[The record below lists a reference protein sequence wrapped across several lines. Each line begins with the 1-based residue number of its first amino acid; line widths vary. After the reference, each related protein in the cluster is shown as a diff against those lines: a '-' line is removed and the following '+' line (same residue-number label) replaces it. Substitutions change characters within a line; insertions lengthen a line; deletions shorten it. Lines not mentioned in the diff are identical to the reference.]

1 MFPKVPRA
9 AGGRRRMPVDG
20 VGGDEVS
27 VNVSWHRE
35 GLISSDLLFDE

>member
-1 MFPKVPRA
+1 MFLKVPGG
-9 AGGRRRMPVDG
+9 AGGRRQMLVDG
-20 VGGDEVS
+20 AGGDEVS